1 MEANEKAAHV
11 QKNLTSCDIQMKK
24 LVAAMED
31 ISHSSSQIKEVI
43 SSIQTIADQTTLLA
57 LNASIEA
64 ARAGEAGKGFAVVA
78 NEVSNLALDSMNAS
92 QSTVDLIAN
101 ALDSVEKGMLIV
113 GETADMLQLSVEEA
127 LELGKRI
134 DSISEASVNQA
145 DALGQITEGIEQIS
159 SVVAENSAMAE
170 QSAAFSEELTAHAQL
185 LKNQIEVF
193 QV

>member
-1 MEANEKAAHV
+1 M
-11 QKNLTSCDIQMKK
+11 
-24 LVAAMED
+24 
-31 ISHSSSQIKEVI
+31 
-43 SSIQTIADQTTLLA
+43 LL
-57 LNASIEA
+57 LEA

-101 ALDSVEKGMLIV
+101 ALDSVEKGMSIV
-113 GETADMLQLSVEEA
+113 GETANMLQLSVEEA

-185 LKNQIEVF
+185 LKNQIEIF
-193 QV
+193 QI

>member
-1 MEANEKAAHV
+1 
-11 QKNLTSCDIQMKK
+11 
-24 LVAAMED
+24 
-31 ISHSSSQIKEVI
+31 
-43 SSIQTIADQTTLLA
+43 
-57 LNASIEA
+57 
-64 ARAGEAGKGFAVVA
+64 
-78 NEVSNLALDSMNAS
+78 
-92 QSTVDLIAN
+92 
-101 ALDSVEKGMLIV
+101 
-113 GETADMLQLSVEEA
+113 MLQLSVEEA

>member
-1 MEANEKAAHV
+1 
-11 QKNLTSCDIQMKK
+11 MKK

-101 ALDSVEKGMLIV
+101 ALDSVDKGMSIV
-113 GETADMLQLSVEEA
+113 GETADMLRMSVEEA

-145 DALGQITEGIEQIS
+145 EALGQITEGIEQIS
-159 SVVAENSAMAE
+159 SVVAQNSAMAE